1 MPYVPL
7 NRVATDLY
15 TNGGEYVY
23 QSTQTVYVGPYHKY
37 YNGEIYTNTTPDIPN
52 PQKLIKL
59 NKLQDLNTSNS
70 RVTLGIGNETQH
82 PDLSESNIEEQ
93 LQQIYQSDPSRI
105 IENYLQAKNSSIQQY
120 RSKISIQS
128 YNPEPTLE
136 NYQVGE
142 FQRYFV
148 KQINGLK
155 YMEVDKNTYTAI
167 NSRNPKY
174 TWEYYISINIPWS
187 ITGEERQV
195 MTTNKNI
202 VELAERSRNITGLS
216 QFLHY
221 NYLKFYKK

>member
-1 MPYVPL
+1 
-7 NRVATDLY
+7 
-15 TNGGEYVY
+15 
-23 QSTQTVYVGPYHKY
+23 VYVGPYHKY

-120 RSKISIQS
+120 QSKISIQS